1 MFISCGYLGNNDMK
15 TRVVLNLLGL
25 IFLCLLSAGAVSAE
39 DRLSYWDFGIG
50 GGQNLD
56 GNPTNQ
62 ILLIP
67 AYTARISGSRLL
79 WYRLEGN
86 LELLE
91 GKREGQHKI
100 TAVVGVA
107 PMLRWYIKET
117 GLSPYVEIGAG
128 GNIVTRNFT
137 INKESGGFFL
147 FSPSAGAGIQFTPH
161 GRPIS
166 ISLRLRH
173 LSNAHIFPINESM
186 NTLYGIISI
195 GL

>member
-1 MFISCGYLGNNDMK
+1 MRTKNIYRLFCLIS
-15 TRVVLNLLGL
+15 
-25 IFLCLLSAGAVSAE
+25 LCLLSAGIASGEVR
-39 DRLSYWDFGIG
+39 DRYWDFGIG
-50 GGQNLD
+50 GGINFD

-62 ILLIP
+62 VLLIP

-91 GKREGQHKI
+91 GKREGQHNL

-107 PMLRWYIKET
+107 PILRWYMKET
-117 GLSPYVEIGAG
+117 GLSPYVEIGVG
-128 GNIVTRNFT
+128 GNLITRNFT
-137 INKESGGFFL
+137 ANKESGGFFL
-147 FSPSAGAGIQFTPH
+147 FSPTAGAGIQVTTH
-161 GRPIS
+161 ERPIS
-166 ISLRLRH
+166 VSFRLRH

-186 NTLYGIISI
+186 NTLYCILSI

>member
-1 MFISCGYLGNNDMK
+1 MK
-15 TRVVLNLLGL
+15 TRIVLNLLCL
-25 IFLCLLSAGAVSAE
+25 TFLCLLSAGIASGDV
-39 DRLSYWDFGIG
+39 RGRYWDFGIG
-50 GGQNLD
+50 GGVNLD

-67 AYTARISGSRLL
+67 AYTAKISGYRLL

-86 LELLE
+86 LELFE
-91 GKREGQHKI
+91 GRREGEHKL

-107 PMLRWYIKET
+107 PMLRWHMKET

-128 GNIVTRNFT
+128 GNLVTRNFT

-147 FSPSAGAGIQFTPH
+147 FSPSAGAGIQFTTH

-166 ISLRLRH
+166 FSVRLRH
-173 LSNAHIFPINESM
+173 LSNAHIFPINESI
-186 NTLYGIISI
+186 NTLYGILSI